1 MEGAYMKCCIADE
14 DVEVPIIFGKYKII
28 KIIGT
33 GAFSIVALVTTLS
46 NSQLYACKICSR
58 KSLNENNLFY
68 RFERE
73 VRTLQTL
80 NHPNIV
86 RLYDVVYE
94 DNLIYLI
101 MEYCQHGELFQFI
114 IDQQRVPEFLAR
126 NIFKQLLDA
135 IAYIHSK
142 SVAHRDIKPENILL
156 DAENNAKIADF
167 GLCHPITNKLL
178 ETPCGS
184 PFYAPPEVIANEQY
198 DGKASDVWS
207 LGVVLFTMVTGS
219 LPWRQANQTQLYLQ
233 IQNADFVIPGFV
245 TPNCRDIIQRCMSH
259 NPSERPM
266 PMDLIMHPWFEEQNE
281 MAQLFGSKPRLPVP
295 PPADFNLAPQPR
307 QRPIIIRLKQSFSA
321 QAGNYHPVLPQNLQS
336 VIRKV
341 PRQSMAIKRN

>member
-1 MEGAYMKCCIADE
+1 MDGGFLNCCIADE
-14 DVEVPIIFGKYKII
+14 NVEVPVMFGKYKII

-33 GAFSIVALVTTLS
+33 GAFSVVALVTNISS
-46 NSQLYACKICSR
+46 NQLFACKICSR
-58 KSLNENNLFY
+58 KSLTENNLFD

-73 VRTLQTL
+73 VRTMQTL

-114 IDQQRVPEFLAR
+114 IDQQKVPEYLAK

-156 DAENNAKIADF
+156 DEDNNAKIADF

-245 TPNCRDIIQRCMSH
+245 TPNCRDVIQRCMSH
-259 NPSERPM
+259 NPSDRPQ
-266 PMDLIMHPWFEEQNE
+266 PMELMMHPWFEEQSE
-281 MAQLFGSKPRLPVP
+281 FAQFFGSRQRIP
-295 PPADFNLAPQPR
+295 PPSNDPFNLAPQPR
-307 QRPIIIRLKQSFSA
+307 RNPIIIRPKQSLSA
-321 QAGNYHPVLPQNLQS
+321 QAGNYKPVIPQQIQS

-341 PRQSMAIKRN
+341 PRQSMSINRK